1 MSAARLAPARRRG
14 LLRSLVAGSAVA
26 ASVVLAV
33 VMVPAAASAEEPAG
47 TPVVGRLLQAW
58 SEADPGAEGHGDGHA
73 DGHAD
78 EELTSWVQTPAG
90 EFLRIRTE
98 DVAGVPA
105 GATVGLTVGQ
115 ADGDDTEDPLHEVT
129 DAEVV
134 ALPVAPLLTEKAGR
148 TNQVTVALVAPAG
161 AARDGVT
168 AQQVVDLVDGPVAD
182 FWSEQT
188 DGAIAV
194 GVTDARDWITTAA
207 GCSEPTALW
216 DEAAASVGFVPG
228 PGKHLLL
235 YVSSRATDCA
245 YALAEVGAGP
255 GSGGRMYVRD
265 TIASVVAHE
274 LGHNFGLGHS
284 SARQCD
290 GAVESASCRTVGY
303 RDYYDVMGVSWS
315 QLGSLNAAQA
325 ARLGVL
331 PAAAQQALTVPAAPV
346 TVTLSPISGRSG
358 TRAVRLTDAE
368 GSDHWLEY
376 RPAAGRDSWLGTSA
390 NRYRLDSGV
399 LLRESGDLPDTSVL
413 VDATPGPSAGWNT
426 DHQAALPVGTAVP
439 VAGGAFTVVVEGV
452 SPTGAIVRVTP
463 APLGTASSAE
473 PAAPRPA
480 GSDVAVL
487 PAGTDAAV
495 PAPAPGTAELAAPA
509 LLRAE
514 LEDRASGTP
523 AGAGFPVVL
532 VGAVLLGALALL
544 AGTLLGVR
552 RLRTRPVPTRA

>member
-1 MSAARLAPARRRG
+1 MSGWMSAARLAPASAGRRG

-26 ASVVLAV
+26 ASVVL
-33 VMVPAAASAEEPAG
+33 VPAAASAEEPAG
-47 TPVVGRLLQAW
+47 TAVVGRLLQAW
-58 SEADPGAEGHGDGHA
+58 SEAGPGAEAHGHE
-73 DGHAD
+73 HAD
-78 EELTSWVQTPAG
+78 EELTSWVQTSAG
-90 EFLRIRTE
+90 EFLRIPTE
-98 DVAGVPA
+98 DVSGVPA
-105 GATVGLTVGQ
+105 GATVELTVGQ
-115 ADGDDTEDPLHEVT
+115 ADDDDAEDPLHEVT

-134 ALPVAPLLTEKAGR
+134 ALPVVPQLTERAGR

-188 DGAIAV
+188 DGALAV
-194 GVTDARDWITTAA
+194 GVTDAQDWITTAA

-235 YVSSRATDCA
+235 YVSSRAAGCA

-331 PAAAQQALTVPAAPV
+331 PTASQQALTVSAAPV

-358 TRAVRLTDAE
+358 TRAVRLTDAQ

-376 RPAAGRDSWLGTSA
+376 RPAAGRDSWLGTAA

-413 VDATPGPSAGWNT
+413 VDATPGSSATWDT
-426 DHQAALPVGTAVP
+426 DHQAALPVGAAVP

-452 SPTGAIVRVTP
+452 SPAGATVRVVP
-463 APLGTASSAE
+463 APLGTSSAAV
-473 PAAPRPA
+473 PPAPRPA
-480 GSDVAVL
+480 GPDVAVL
-487 PAGTDAAV
+487 PAGTDPAGA
-495 PAPAPGTAELAAPA
+495 APAPVTAELAAPV
-509 LLRAE
+509 LLRAG
-514 LEDRASGTP
+514 LEDRAAGSP
-523 AGAGFPVVL
+523 SGAGFPVVL
-532 VGAVLLGALALL
+532 AGAVLLGALTLS
-544 AGTLLGVR
+544 AGTTLAVR
-552 RLRTRPVPTRA
+552 RLRNRSAPATA